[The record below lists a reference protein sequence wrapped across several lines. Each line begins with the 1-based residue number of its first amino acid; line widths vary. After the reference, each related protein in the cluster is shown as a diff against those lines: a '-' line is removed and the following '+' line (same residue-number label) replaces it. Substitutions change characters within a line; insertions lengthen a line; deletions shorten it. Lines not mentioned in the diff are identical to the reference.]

1 MRKTVPGI
9 EDLNKELESVTAAA
23 TLYLDGTFDMLK
35 QVKSGMTLIAQE
47 LDYASKH
54 LEGDGGDMFQKYVD
68 NMEPFVSETEDKV
81 NEVDSLVRDA
91 HDLLKK
97 TSEFFGEPFK
107 AENSARLFGIV
118 KNFLQVF
125 EKMRADVKAS
135 EAEEKRKVRME
146 EFMNN
151 KKQKFGDGKKK
162 QAPVRELDARDA
174 MLSELRSKTK
184 LVAPIKVGGVG
195 KKDTSLSPRKQPRS
209 PKKKQASD
217 GSDSHHLVPHSRASL
232 ADRLGR
238 HKKKQSKIQLHLM
251 CLCHH
256 FLRVL
261 KQGVSRAP
269 STTSSTGTIGFFS
282 NTKAGPRPTTVV
294 IFLIFHLPHRNHRV
308 LQLHPKWLKSCCPQH
323 LLHLLLLLRQVDFL
337 LRSSQTK

>member
-1 MRKTVPGI
+1 
-9 EDLNKELESVTAAA
+9 
-23 TLYLDGTFDMLK
+23 
-35 QVKSGMTLIAQE
+35 MTLIAQE

-54 LEGDGGDMFQKYVD
+54 LEGEGGDLFQKYVD
-68 NMEPFVSETEDKV
+68 NMEPFVSKTEDKV
-81 NEVDSLVRDA
+81 NEVDALVRDA
-91 HDLLKK
+91 QDLLKK

-135 EAEEKRKVRME
+135 EAEEKRKMRME

-151 KKQKFGDGKKK
+151 KKLKAGDGKKK
-162 QAPVRELDARDA
+162 EAPVRVLDARDA

-184 LVAPIKVGGVG
+184 LVPPIKVGGVG

-217 GSDSHHLVPHSRASL
+217 RSESHHPVPHSRASL

-238 HKKKQSKIQLHLM
+238 HKKKQSKSAAASEVPLPPIPP
-251 CLCHH
+251 
-256 FLRVL
+256 RVET
-261 KQGVSRAP
+261 KVSVALPPPPPPPPAP
-269 STTSSTGTIGFFS
+269 IGFVQA
-282 NTKAGPRPTTVV
+282 NTKAAPPPPPPIGH
-294 IFLIFHLPHRNHRV
+294 IFEIPSSPSQPSSASASSEVAKAALPPPPPPPPPPPGFQQAKKGDYDT
-308 LQLHPKWLKSCCPQH
+308 LPAPPPPPPPPPPGA
-323 LLHLLLLLRQVDFL
+323 FY
-337 LRSSQTK
+337 